1 MRTQCQ
7 DDIMLDF
14 QILRISQILN
24 VEELFYFLDA
34 VFCQIDCLL
43 FLIDDKISG
52 LLDLL
57 AHDRVYLGELPAG
70 FAPLKLARQNIAS
83 LIQLC

>member
-57 AHDRVYLGELPAG
+57 AHDRVYLGELAAG